1 MSTSPGC
8 LNELEILTGVCDM
21 TEIIPLENPQ
31 LHIRYAGR
39 SNDVPLSVLD
49 LADHSTDMAVIDAVS
64 MYFQIP
70 QGKLAAYVVERHRNG
85 NITIRPEAVFG
96 SAISTKEINHG

>member
-1 MSTSPGC
+1 
-8 LNELEILTGVCDM
+8 M

-49 LADHSTDMAVIDAVS
+49 LADQSTDTAVLNAVS

-70 QGKLAAYVVERHRNG
+70 IAKLTTYVIERHKNG

-96 SAISTKEINHG
+96 SATNMSEINHG

>member
-1 MSTSPGC
+1 
-8 LNELEILTGVCDM
+8 M
-21 TEIIPLENPQ
+21 TEIIPLKNPQ

-39 SNDVPLSVLD
+39 SNDVPLSILN
-49 LADHSTDMAVIDAVS
+49 LADHSTDAAVLDAVS

-70 QGKLAAYVVERHRNG
+70 SGKLAAYVVERYENG

-96 SAISTKEINHG
+96 SACSAKEICHG